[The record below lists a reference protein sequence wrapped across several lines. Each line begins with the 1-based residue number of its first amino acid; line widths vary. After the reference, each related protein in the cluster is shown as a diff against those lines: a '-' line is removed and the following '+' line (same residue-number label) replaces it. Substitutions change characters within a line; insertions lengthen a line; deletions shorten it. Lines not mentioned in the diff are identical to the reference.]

1 MYRRALFHFHQ
12 TFDITRSTALSMD
25 FNAQKSELSFS
36 IEKILQDDFSS
47 CNRPAQTSVM
57 SWQRPESYLEPWTSN
72 PAVVGCYPVA
82 FSPYVI
88 MKYLP
93 PHTRAA
99 ATKFPRQLEIKEE
112 FDFPMN
118 KTEKINE
125 RIDSYGYETSQKDN
139 GKTEKDLTR

>member
-12 TFDITRSTALSMD
+12 TFDITRSTALSME
-25 FNAQKSELSFS
+25 FHGQKSELSFS
-36 IEKILQDDFSS
+36 IEKILQDDFSPS
-47 CNRPAQTSVM
+47 NRPAQASVV
-57 SWQRPESYLEPWTSN
+57 SWQRPESYLEHWTSS

-93 PHTRAA
+93 PHARTA
-99 ATKFPRQLEIKEE
+99 ATKCQRQFEIKEE
-112 FDFPMN
+112 FDFPVD

-125 RIDSYGYETSQKDN
+125 RVNSYGYETSQKEN
-139 GKTEKDLTR
+139 GKTAIDLTR